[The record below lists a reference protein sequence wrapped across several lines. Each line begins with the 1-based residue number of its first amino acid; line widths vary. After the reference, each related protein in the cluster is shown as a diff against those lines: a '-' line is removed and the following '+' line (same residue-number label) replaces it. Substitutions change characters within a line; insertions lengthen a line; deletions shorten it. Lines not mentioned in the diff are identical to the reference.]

1 MAHILILD
9 DEADIRFI
17 LKTFFTNEGHTI
29 DTATDGKAGLR
40 LVELHHYDLVIT
52 DIVMP
57 EMDGL
62 EVISTIRR
70 KFPDMRIIAMSGG
83 TAKLDKDL
91 LLTTAKL
98 MRAGT
103 VIDKPLDMTVLKAA
117 VNEALAG

>member
-9 DEADIRFI
+9 DEADLRFI
-17 LKTFFTNEGHTI
+17 LKTFLTSEGHTI

-40 LVELHHYDLVIT
+40 LVELHHYDLIIT

-62 EVISTIRR
+62 EFISTIRR

-83 TAKLDKDL
+83 TAKLDKNL
-91 LLTTAKL
+91 LLATAKL

-103 VIDKPLDMTVLKAA
+103 VIDKPLDMIALKTA
-117 VNEALAG
+117 VNEVLAG